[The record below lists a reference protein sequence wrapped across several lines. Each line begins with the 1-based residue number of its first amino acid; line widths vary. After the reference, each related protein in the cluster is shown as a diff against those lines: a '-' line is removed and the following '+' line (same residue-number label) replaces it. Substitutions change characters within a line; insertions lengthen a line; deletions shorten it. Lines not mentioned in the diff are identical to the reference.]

1 MQTDRSDD
9 VVARVVAWHNR
20 HPLATRITAN
30 QVHSVGVVSL
40 PFAVQGAVL
49 QAAADTPQ
57 TPEVAESAA
66 PGVPVAEPA
75 TVDLSDAAVLAAAPA
90 DAALNATA
98 PVDPASPAG
107 PPPVT
112 AVLVQLPPRP
122 ARWNLPARWRAR
134 AAWRALFS
142 EDFIAPLRPG
152 RIASWAALHAVSK
165 RPLDA
170 TAPQRD
176 VALDP
181 ARRHSAD
188 GAPEGPLFV
197 LTAAI
202 GVDDQRLRVL
212 LAPAGPAVLGPRHY
226 SRSRVAALAGGS
238 LATLALLVGAGLWQ
252 PQHTMQAA
260 APAASAVSATSAR
273 VASAPAASAPVATAA
288 ASVPAAASAV
298 PLPMAAAPAAS
309 TPVADPPTDHAQA
322 HGEPSSQAVKRA
334 STHSPMPPEA
344 VDAEP
349 TATAAEAAPRV
360 AGARPRRG
368 RVDVPPLV
376 AKLDDAQ
383 RHELRLAGRALR
395 GEPAHPVHA
404 RAWALVTQPLSN
416 RRQSERVAA
425 QLHAVAL
432 LQPMPMRAELM
443 QAEGGWRAVF
453 WPFPTERDAEKV
465 RLALADKGLR
475 TQIVEF

>member
-1 MQTDRSDD
+1 
-9 VVARVVAWHNR
+9 
-20 HPLATRITAN
+20 
-30 QVHSVGVVSL
+30 
-40 PFAVQGAVL
+40 
-49 QAAADTPQ
+49 
-57 TPEVAESAA
+57 
-66 PGVPVAEPA
+66 
-75 TVDLSDAAVLAAAPA
+75 
-90 DAALNATA
+90 
-98 PVDPASPAG
+98 
-107 PPPVT
+107 
-112 AVLVQLPPRP
+112 
-122 ARWNLPARWRAR
+122 
-134 AAWRALFS
+134 
-142 EDFIAPLRPG
+142 
-152 RIASWAALHAVSK
+152 
-165 RPLDA
+165 
-170 TAPQRD
+170 
-176 VALDP
+176 
-181 ARRHSAD
+181 
-188 GAPEGPLFV
+188 
-197 LTAAI
+197 
-202 GVDDQRLRVL
+202 
-212 LAPAGPAVLGPRHY
+212 
-226 SRSRVAALAGGS
+226 
-238 LATLALLVGAGLWQ
+238 
-252 PQHTMQAA
+252 
-260 APAASAVSATSAR
+260 
-273 VASAPAASAPVATAA
+273 
-288 ASVPAAASAV
+288 
-298 PLPMAAAPAAS
+298 
-309 TPVADPPTDHAQA
+309 
-322 HGEPSSQAVKRA
+322 
-334 STHSPMPPEA
+334 MPPEA

>member
-49 QAAADTPQ
+49 QAVADVPQ
-57 TPEVAESAA
+57 APDAGESTA
-66 PGVPVAEPA
+66 PGVPVAEQA
-75 TVDLSDAAVLAAAPA
+75 TVDLSDAAVNAATPADVTVTTAAPA
-90 DAALNATA
+90 DH
-98 PVDPASPAG
+98 AG
-107 PPPVT
+107 PPPMP
-112 AVLVQLPPRP
+112 AVLAQLPPRP

-142 EDFIAPLRPG
+142 EDFMAPLRPG
-152 RIASWAALHAVSK
+152 RIASWAALHGVSK
-165 RPLDA
+165 RPLEA

-176 VALDP
+176 VVLDP
-181 ARRHSAD
+181 ARRRSAD
-188 GAPEGPLFV
+188 SAPEVPLFV

-212 LAPAGPAVLGPRHY
+212 LAPEGTAVLGQRHHSRPRM
-226 SRSRVAALAGGS
+226 AALAGGS

-252 PQHTMQAA
+252 TQHRVQAA
-260 APAASAVSATSAR
+260 APAAATASAVVAQG
-273 VASAPAASAPVATAA
+273 ASAPAASAPAAMAA
-288 ASVPAAASAV
+288 ASVPAAA
-298 PLPMAAAPAAS
+298 PAAS
-309 TPVADPPTDHAQA
+309 GPLADAPADHAQA
-322 HGEPSSQAVKRA
+322 PAEPPSQVATHA
-334 STHSPMPPEA
+334 STHSPTVTDV

-349 TATAAEAAPRV
+349 QATAAEATPRT

-383 RHELRLAGRALR
+383 RHDLRLAGRALR